1 MEELD
6 IKQLWHA
13 YDLKLEKSL
22 QLNYRIMSEMQTQ
35 KVESNI
41 SSFRRNQV
49 AGVVT
54 GILWVL
60 FLVFWTIIGHR
71 N

>member
-6 IKQLWHA
+6 IKQLWHT

-35 KVESNI
+35 KAENNI
-41 SSFRRNQV
+41 NAFRRNQV
-49 AGVVT
+49 AGVVI
-54 GILWVL
+54 GILWIL
-60 FLVFWTIIGHR
+60 F
-71 N
+71 